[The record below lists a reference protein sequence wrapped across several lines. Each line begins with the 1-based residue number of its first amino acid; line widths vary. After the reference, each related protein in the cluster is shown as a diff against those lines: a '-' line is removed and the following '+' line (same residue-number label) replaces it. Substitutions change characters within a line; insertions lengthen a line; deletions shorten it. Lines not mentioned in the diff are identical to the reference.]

1 MSYEN
6 TVSSVQQASSVRSLN
21 LPAPSFKI
29 TDPKLWFIR
38 LENYFLANRIFLQ
51 KDKFGLTSTLLPDE
65 VADSV
70 REALAKPDTEKP
82 YDVLKEAVIKT
93 LSLSDQ
99 QAVEQLLSQV
109 QIGDRTP
116 SQLKNYMKSLLGDR
130 HIDNNLFYQ
139 LWLRRL
145 PAKIQQILA
154 VGDTDADLDNI
165 AKIADRIYERSK
177 QASPPLHNV
186 TVDDR
191 LDTLQK
197 EINVLCRKLTELT
210 QREKPRRSS
219 RDRSRERTR
228 STSRRRTTP
237 AICWYHQMFGYRAR
251 KCLQPCRFNST
262 SNRYPRV
269 SMATA
274 STHIMPENSRLFYI
288 QDRTTGAQFL
298 VDTGAEISVVPPF
311 NEERKNINPSLVLRA
326 ANKSDIKT
334 YGKRQ
339 LSLDFGRGA
348 SYRWNFVIADVSMP
362 IIGIDFL
369 CNFDLLV
376 DSRRHRL
383 INGSQTTSIRGIL
396 TEAVSMNL
404 VIDKSRGDPYKLLL
418 REFPELVKITYNKA
432 DLKHSIQHHIVT
444 NGPPIKARPR
454 RLDPKRLAIAK
465 QEFDKLTKL
474 GIIRPSSSPWASP
487 LHMAPKKN
495 GEVRPCGDYRALNK
509 QTVADRYP
517 IPHIHDFTYSI
528 EGTTIFS
535 KIDLVRAYYHIPVA
549 PQDIPKTAVTTPFG
563 LYEFLRM
570 PFGLTNAAQTFQ
582 RFIDQ
587 VIRGLPGVY
596 AYIDDLLV
604 ASTTKDEHIQQLR
617 QLFIRLRE
625 HGISINIE
633 KCEFGK
639 ESLQFLG
646 HNITSQGITPIAT
659 EVDAIKNYP
668 LPDSWKKLR
677 RFLGLINYYRRFIPN
692 CASILQPLTDA
703 LRGNA
708 RTFQLSPDA
717 IQAFENAKKALNK
730 EVTLTRRKSETPLAI
745 MTDASDV
752 AVGAV
757 LQQLVN
763 GIWEPLSF
771 FSKRLNPTQTRYSTF
786 GRELLA
792 IYLAIKHFR
801 HMVEGISFTVYTDHK
816 PLTKALS
823 AKQDNYSPREIRQL
837 EFISQFTSDIQ
848 YVKGQENDVAD
859 ALSRATISTLMASG
873 IDYNGLAKLQE
884 RDIELNKLRSGGS
897 TSLVLEEVRFG
908 NTKVICDT
916 STGRPRPFIP
926 KTLRHK
932 IFESMHNMSHPG
944 IKATIKL
951 ISERFVWTNMNHDV
965 RNWTQACMKC
975 QKVKVHRHTSSAVG
989 PFSHPDTRFEHIHI
1003 DIVGP
1008 LPVSNGYNY
1017 IFTCI
1022 DRFTRWPVAVPIK
1035 DTSAETVAKTLVEN
1049 WISYYGVP
1057 TIITTDRGAQF
1068 ESRLF
1073 QQLTELLGIKRIR
1086 TTSYHPMA
1094 NGMVERLHRQLKASL
1109 TAVIVNNDWSNKLP
1123 LVMLALRATIKQDM
1137 GCCPAELVYGTT
1149 LRLPGE
1155 FFTSSKNVPTDVT
1168 GYVQRLRKHMSDLK
1182 ITPPRPQQ
1190 RRVFIPQELHNS
1202 SHVFIRRDKIQ
1213 PPLQPSYD
1221 GPFKVIERTNKTVTI
1236 EKAGKTDVIS
1246 IDRVKPAFI
1255 DSDIQSTSTDS
1266 SKMVIPAKHESQ
1278 KSTTLTQQKDKTPIT
1293 TRSGR
1298 RVRWPQ
1304 HYVATIFY

>member
-1 MSYEN
+1 MNMSLSNDTIELSQ
-6 TVSSVQQASSVRSLN
+6 TPSVRSIN
-21 LPAPSFKI
+21 VTIPPFKV
-29 TDPKLWFIR
+29 TDPQLWFTR
-38 LENYFLANRIFLQ
+38 LEHYFVANRVHTQ
-51 KDKFGLTSTLLPDE
+51 RDKFGHASSLLPDE
-65 VADSV
+65 VADNV
-70 REALAKPDTEKP
+70 REILIKPDIEKP
-82 YDVLKEAVIKT
+82 YDALKQAVIKAV
-93 LSLSDQ
+93 SLSDR
-99 QAVEQLLSQV
+99 QAIEQLLSQV

-116 SQLKNYMKSLLGDR
+116 SQLKNYMRSIIDDR
-130 HIDNNLFYQ
+130 KVDKNIFYQ

-145 PAKIQQILA
+145 PANVQQILA
-154 VGDTDADLDNI
+154 VEDSDVDIDNI
-165 AKIADRIYERSK
+165 AKIADRIYERMK
-177 QASPPLHNV
+177 QTSPQRHST
-186 TVDDR
+186 TVDGRIDA
-191 LDTLQK
+191 LQK
-197 EINVLCRKLTELT
+197 EINVLCHKLTKLNQSDT
-210 QREKPRRSS
+210 QRGWSQS
-219 RDRSRERTR
+219 RLRERSRSR
-228 STSRRRTTP
+228 SRRRSAPT
-237 AICWYHQMFGYRAR
+237 ICWYHQTFGDKAR
-251 KCLQPCRFNST
+251 NCRPPCKFKRPHRLSIT
-262 SNRYPRV
+262 AATTTTAPR
-269 SMATA
+269 
-274 STHIMPENSRLFYI
+274 NSRLFYV
-288 QDRTTGAQFL
+288 QDRVTGAQFL
-298 VDTGAEISVVPPF
+298 VDTGAEVSVVPPVS
-311 NEERKNINPSLVLRA
+311 NETRNIDTALTLKA

-334 YGKRQ
+334 YGKRKVT
-339 LSLDFGRGA
+339 LNFGRTT
-348 SYRWNFVIADVSMP
+348 SFRWEFIIADVSVP

-369 CNFDLLV
+369 KNFDLLV
-376 DSRRHRL
+376 DTRRNRL
-383 INGSQTTSIRGIL
+383 VNGDHSVVIRGV
-396 TEAVSMNL
+396 TTDHTSMNL
-404 VIDKSRGDPYKLLL
+404 VVSKDKSEPYRSLLNEYADL
-418 REFPELVKITYNKA
+418 TKVSYDNR
-432 DLKHSIQHHIVT
+432 DLKHTVQHHIIT
-444 NGPPIKARPR
+444 KGPPTKSRPR
-454 RLDPKRLAIAK
+454 RLDPKRLNVAK
-465 QEFDKLTKL
+465 REFEKLTKL
-474 GIIRPSSSPWASP
+474 GIIRPSNSPWASP
-487 LHMAPKKN
+487 LHMVSKKN
-495 GEVRPCGDYRALNK
+495 GEIRPCGDYRALNK
-509 QTVADRYP
+509 QTIADRYP
-517 IPHIHDFTYSI
+517 IPHIHDITTNM
-528 EGTTIFS
+528 EGATIFS

-549 PQDIPKTAVTTPFG
+549 AEDISKTAITTPFG
-563 LYEFLRM
+563 LFEFLRM

-587 VIRGLPGVY
+587 VVRGLTGVH
-596 AYIDDLLV
+596 AYIDDILV
-604 ASTTKDEHIQQLR
+604 ASATREEHLQHLR
-617 QLFIRLRE
+617 QLFTKLQE
-625 HGISINIE
+625 HGVTINVE

-646 HNITSQGITPIAT
+646 HMINSHGIMPVPT
-659 EVDAIKNYP
+659 EVAAIRNYP
-668 LPDSWKKLR
+668 LPDSQRKLR

-692 CASILQPLTDA
+692 CAAILQPLTDA
-703 LRGNA
+703 LRGHT
-708 RTFQLSPDA
+708 RTFRLSADA
-717 IQAFENAKKALNK
+717 IQAFENAKRALNEK
-730 EVTLTRRKSETPLAI
+730 MMLVRRKNEAPLAV
-745 MTDASDV
+745 MTDASNL

-763 GIWEPLSF
+763 GVWEPLSF

-801 HMVEGISFTVYTDHK
+801 HMVEGINFTVYTDHK

-1123 LVMLALRATIKQDM
+1123 
-1137 GCCPAELVYGTT
+1137 
-1149 LRLPGE
+1149 
-1155 FFTSSKNVPTDVT
+1155 
-1168 GYVQRLRKHMSDLK
+1168 
-1182 ITPPRPQQ
+1182 
-1190 RRVFIPQELHNS
+1190 
-1202 SHVFIRRDKIQ
+1202 
-1213 PPLQPSYD
+1213 
-1221 GPFKVIERTNKTVTI
+1221 
-1236 EKAGKTDVIS
+1236 
-1246 IDRVKPAFI
+1246 
-1255 DSDIQSTSTDS
+1255 
-1266 SKMVIPAKHESQ
+1266 
-1278 KSTTLTQQKDKTPIT
+1278 
-1293 TRSGR
+1293 
-1298 RVRWPQ
+1298 
-1304 HYVATIFY
+1304 

>member
-38 LENYFLANRIFLQ
+38 LENYFLANRILLQ

-99 QAVEQLLSQV
+99 QAVEQLLNQV

-145 PAKIQQILA
+145 PANIQQILA

-177 QASPPLHNV
+177 QTSPLLHNV

-251 KCLQPCRFNST
+251 KCLQPCEFNRAG
-262 SNRYPRV
+262 NRYPRV

-334 YGKRQ
+334 YGKRK

-418 REFPELVKITYNKA
+418 REFPELVKVTYNKA

-444 NGPPIKARPR
+444 NGPPINARPR

-465 QEFDKLTKL
+465 QEFDKLMRL

-617 QLFIRLRE
+617 QLFMRLRE

-659 EVDAIKNYP
+659 EVDAIRNYP

-801 HMVEGISFTVYTDHK
+801 HMIEGTIFTVYTDHK
-816 PLTKALS
+816 PLTKALN

-837 EFISQFTSDIQ
+837 EFISQFTSNIQ
-848 YVKGQENDVAD
+848 YIKGNSNEVAD
-859 ALSRATISTLMASG
+859 ALSRTMVNALIQSE
-873 IDYNGLAKLQE
+873 IDYHKLAALQNI
-884 RDIELNKLRSGGS
+884 DVELNRLKSANT
-897 TSLVLEEVRFG
+897 TSLVLKETPLEEVSI
-908 NTKVICDT
+908 TCDI
-916 STGRPRPFIP
+916 STGQPRPFIP
-926 KTLRHK
+926 KPLRRN
-932 IFESMHNMSHPG
+932 IFEAMHNISHPG

-951 ISERFVWTNMNHDV
+951 ISERFVWPSMNRDI
-965 RNWTQACMKC
+965 RNWTQACIKC
-975 QKVKVHRHTSSAVG
+975 QRVKIHRHTSSAVG
-989 PFSHPDTRFEHIHI
+989 HFRHPDNRFEHVHI
-1003 DIVGP
+1003 DIIGP
-1008 LPVSNGYNY
+1008 LPVSNGFSY

-1035 DTSAETVAKTLVEN
+1035 DITAETIAKTLVEH
-1049 WISYYGVP
+1049 WISHYGVP
-1057 TIITTDRGAQF
+1057 TNITTDRGAQF

-1086 TTSYHPMA
+1086 TTSYHPMS

-1109 TAVIVNNDWSNKLP
+1109 TAVISNNDWASKLP
-1123 LVMLALRATIKQDM
+1123 LVMLSLRSTIKQDIE
-1137 GCCPAELVYGTT
+1137 CCPAELVYGTT

-1155 FFTSSKNVPTDVT
+1155 FFTAGKSVSTDIAD
-1168 GYVQRLRKHMSDLK
+1168 YVQRLKQHMSSLR
-1182 ITPPRPQQ
+1182 ITLPRQHQ
-1190 RRVFIPQELHNS
+1190 RRVYIPKQLS
-1202 SHVFIRRDKIQ
+1202 DSTHVFIRRDNVQ
-1213 PPLQPSYD
+1213 RPLQPAYD
-1221 GPFKVIERTNKTVTI
+1221 GPFKVIKRDDKTITVD
-1236 EKAGKTDVIS
+1236 KAGKTDVIS

-1255 DSDIQSTSTDS
+1255 EAYDQPVHTDTAKTVESSKRQFQSSTTSTNTN
-1266 SKMVIPAKHESQ
+1266 KENPV
-1278 KSTTLTQQKDKTPIT
+1278 TTK
-1293 TRSGR
+1293 SGR

-1304 HYVATIFY
+1304 RYVAAIFY

>member
-1 MSYEN
+1 
-6 TVSSVQQASSVRSLN
+6 
-21 LPAPSFKI
+21 
-29 TDPKLWFIR
+29 
-38 LENYFLANRIFLQ
+38 
-51 KDKFGLTSTLLPDE
+51 
-65 VADSV
+65 
-70 REALAKPDTEKP
+70 
-82 YDVLKEAVIKT
+82 
-93 LSLSDQ
+93 
-99 QAVEQLLSQV
+99 
-109 QIGDRTP
+109 
-116 SQLKNYMKSLLGDR
+116 
-130 HIDNNLFYQ
+130 
-139 LWLRRL
+139 
-145 PAKIQQILA
+145 
-154 VGDTDADLDNI
+154 
-165 AKIADRIYERSK
+165 
-177 QASPPLHNV
+177 
-186 TVDDR
+186 
-191 LDTLQK
+191 
-197 EINVLCRKLTELT
+197 
-210 QREKPRRSS
+210 
-219 RDRSRERTR
+219 
-228 STSRRRTTP
+228 
-237 AICWYHQMFGYRAR
+237 
-251 KCLQPCRFNST
+251 
-262 SNRYPRV
+262 
-269 SMATA
+269 
-274 STHIMPENSRLFYI
+274 
-288 QDRTTGAQFL
+288 
-298 VDTGAEISVVPPF
+298 
-311 NEERKNINPSLVLRA
+311 
-326 ANKSDIKT
+326 
-334 YGKRQ
+334 
-339 LSLDFGRGA
+339 
-348 SYRWNFVIADVSMP
+348 
-362 IIGIDFL
+362 
-369 CNFDLLV
+369 
-376 DSRRHRL
+376 
-383 INGSQTTSIRGIL
+383 
-396 TEAVSMNL
+396 
-404 VIDKSRGDPYKLLL
+404 
-418 REFPELVKITYNKA
+418 
-432 DLKHSIQHHIVT
+432 
-444 NGPPIKARPR
+444 
-454 RLDPKRLAIAK
+454 
-465 QEFDKLTKL
+465 
-474 GIIRPSSSPWASP
+474 
-487 LHMAPKKN
+487 
-495 GEVRPCGDYRALNK
+495 
-509 QTVADRYP
+509 
-517 IPHIHDFTYSI
+517 
-528 EGTTIFS
+528 
-535 KIDLVRAYYHIPVA
+535 
-549 PQDIPKTAVTTPFG
+549 
-563 LYEFLRM
+563 
-570 PFGLTNAAQTFQ
+570 
-582 RFIDQ
+582 
-587 VIRGLPGVY
+587 
-596 AYIDDLLV
+596 
-604 ASTTKDEHIQQLR
+604 
-617 QLFIRLRE
+617 
-625 HGISINIE
+625 
-633 KCEFGK
+633 
-639 ESLQFLG
+639 
-646 HNITSQGITPIAT
+646 
-659 EVDAIKNYP
+659 
-668 LPDSWKKLR
+668 
-677 RFLGLINYYRRFIPN
+677 
-692 CASILQPLTDA
+692 
-703 LRGNA
+703 
-708 RTFQLSPDA
+708 
-717 IQAFENAKKALNK
+717 
-730 EVTLTRRKSETPLAI
+730 
-745 MTDASDV
+745 
-752 AVGAV
+752 
-757 LQQLVN
+757 
-763 GIWEPLSF
+763 
-771 FSKRLNPTQTRYSTF
+771 
-786 GRELLA
+786 
-792 IYLAIKHFR
+792 
-801 HMVEGISFTVYTDHK
+801 MVEGISFTVYTDHK

-884 RDIELNKLRSGGS
+884 RDIELNKLRSGGT

-1155 FFTSSKNVPTDVT
+1155 FFTSSKSVPTDVT

-1190 RRVFIPQELHNS
+1190 RRVFIPQELHS
-1202 SHVFIRRDKIQ
+1202 STHVFIRRDKVQ

-1255 DSDIQSTSTDS
+1255 DSDNQSTSTDS
-1266 SKMVIPAKHESQ
+1266 SKMVTPAKHESQ
-1278 KSTTLTQQKDKTPIT
+1278 KSSTLTQQKDKTPIT